1 MNHINNITNLE
12 NEMVNLLLLALKQ
25 PFLESNYINHPIRI
39 IEASKSLIGLNLKD
53 PNKNIIDFLNSL
65 KFEEIQSSEEKPK
78 AIKNETISIY
88 QLEDAINNSDTDR
101 INELLDNILNLSDGK
116 HVLEF
121 LVELSLRQKGQSLQ
135 VIWPIYKAMNF
146 IGYNDINAIRNSLDM
161 ACKLLIFDDFHDAS
175 KEEKISMEQLE
186 VHRVKTVEQ
195 LYMIGVVHE
204 ISNFKF
210 VRYDFIKQNLS
221 LFLNHFHVSL
231 NQSNPKPCKIKS
243 NGLKEDSD
251 LLEVLD
257 SFTLS
262 KEMILIFN
270 SVRSIMKYS
279 KSVNNRSIIYHIEN
293 IKRLINE

>member
-78 AIKNETISIY
+78 VIKNETISIY

-146 IGYNDINAIRNSLDM
+146 IGYNDINTIRNSLDM

-231 NQSNPKPCKIKS
+231 NQSNPKPFKIKS

>member
-121 LVELSLRQKGQSLQ
+121 LVELSLHQEGQSLQ

-146 IGYNDINAIRNSLDM
+146 IGYKS
-161 ACKLLIFDDFHDAS
+161 F
-175 KEEKISMEQLE
+175 ISEIILSVIDKDEQ
-186 VHRVKTVEQ
+186 
-195 LYMIGVVHE
+195 
-204 ISNFKF
+204 
-210 VRYDFIKQNLS
+210 
-221 LFLNHFHVSL
+221 
-231 NQSNPKPCKIKS
+231 
-243 NGLKEDSD
+243 
-251 LLEVLD
+251 
-257 SFTLS
+257 
-262 KEMILIFN
+262 
-270 SVRSIMKYS
+270 
-279 KSVNNRSIIYHIEN
+279 
-293 IKRLINE
+293 

>member
-78 AIKNETISIY
+78 VIKNETISIY

-146 IGYNDINAIRNSLDM
+146 IGYNDINTIRNSLDM

-221 LFLNHFHVSL
+221 LFLNHFHVNL

>member
-78 AIKNETISIY
+78 VIKNETISIY

-146 IGYNDINAIRNSLDM
+146 IGYNDINTIRNSLDM